1 MKIYNEKFNNALMRI
16 PQKTPPI
23 WFMRQA
29 GRYHSHYQI
38 LKKKHSFEELCKN
51 PTLAAETALGPIKDF
66 DFDVAILFSDILF
79 PLEALGMSLKY
90 DPGPIFKKY
99 IDESNINELA
109 SPEDAIK
116 KMVFQKEALLATRDI
131 LPNNKS
137 LIGFVGG
144 PWTVLSYGLGLN
156 KGVTYTENFSND
168 FVRKILI
175 KKIIPLI
182 KYNISLQIDSGAEIV
197 MIFDTDAKSI
207 NNLKDYRSYSE
218 LLYKELI
225 QNFPKKIGYYS
236 KYPFEN
242 SFFVEKL
249 NEKDSFLAGL
259 GVDHHESM
267 DKWFSKIKSG
277 FIQGNFNQ
285 ESLAKD
291 FDNFRKDFDSYIN
304 QLVDINEVD
313 RVGWVCGLGHGILKN
328 TPEENVRYF
337 IENIRK
343 VFS

>member
-1 MKIYNEKFNNALMRI
+1 
-16 PQKTPPI
+16 
-23 WFMRQA
+23 
-29 GRYHSHYQI
+29 
-38 LKKKHSFEELCKN
+38 
-51 PTLAAETALGPIKDF
+51 
-66 DFDVAILFSDILF
+66 
-79 PLEALGMSLKY
+79 
-90 DPGPIFKKY
+90 
-99 IDESNINELA
+99 
-109 SPEDAIK
+109 
-116 KMVFQKEALLATRDI
+116 
-131 LPNNKS
+131 
-137 LIGFVGG
+137 
-144 PWTVLSYGLGLN
+144 
-156 KGVTYTENFSND
+156 
-168 FVRKILI
+168 
-175 KKIIPLI
+175 
-182 KYNISLQIDSGAEIV
+182 

-218 LLYKELI
+218 LIYKELI